1 MLELMHLASAG
12 QPASVAPR
20 DVVLVEHQGETYR
33 GTVRAERN
41 GHLLVD
47 VETSPR
53 PILVLVYPDA
63 IRDILGRAS

>member
-20 DVVLVEHQGETYR
+20 DIVLVEYQGQKYR
-33 GTVRAERN
+33 GTVRAERA

-47 VETSPR
+47 VETPPR
-53 PILVLVYPDA
+53 PILALVYPDA
-63 IRDILGRAS
+63 IVKILGRAS